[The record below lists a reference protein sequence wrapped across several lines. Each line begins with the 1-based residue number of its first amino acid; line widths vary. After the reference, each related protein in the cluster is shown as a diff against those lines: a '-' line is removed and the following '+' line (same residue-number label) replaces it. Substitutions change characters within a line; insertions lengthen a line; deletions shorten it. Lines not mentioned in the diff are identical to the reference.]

1 MTVYLIIGGIIIIL
15 SALVFILVVVIKDN
29 LKQIKELKHDNKI
42 LSDNVMSLVRFS
54 DLIAKLRKEKEE
66 VNNELLQA
74 ETPEEIM
81 CIIDRIISSN
91 NERVRK

>member
-1 MTVYLIIGGIIIIL
+1 MTVYLIIGGIIVLL
-15 SALVFILVVVIKDN
+15 SALVFVLVVVIKDN
-29 LKQIKELKHDNKI
+29 IKQINALKKDNKT
-42 LSDNVMSLVRFS
+42 LTDNVFSLVKYS
-54 DLIAKLRKEKEE
+54 ELITKMRKEKEALNE
-66 VNNELLQA
+66 ELLQA

>member
-1 MTVYLIIGGIIIIL
+1 MTIYLIIGGIIVLL
-15 SALVFILVVVIKDN
+15 SALVFVLVVVIKDN
-29 LKQIKELKHDNKI
+29 IKQINALKKDNKT
-42 LSDNVMSLVRFS
+42 LTDNVFSLVKYS
-54 DLIAKLRKEKEE
+54 ELITKMRKEKEALNE
-66 VNNELLQA
+66 ELLQA